1 MSLDNDDSMFEEAL
15 RSDLPSADQQDRL
28 RKRLLAVGLSA
39 GSGLAA
45 TSTASAAQAGFGA
58 TVIAKVAA
66 LSWPVTLGLA
76 AAVAAPI
83 VALPIWLAPAK
94 TFSAPAQPKM
104 RPASSSAP
112 VVQGSAPMP
121 NPVSTSVTASVAARP
136 AQRAAGSGVVPA
148 LHAAEPNSATAA
160 NSAAEPAQA
169 AAFVAPSNEGNP
181 RAPVPSTLAAETEL
195 LDHAFAELNSGHQ
208 SAAAELIAEHERR
221 FPNGLLRKERERARA
236 RLEQDLKGE

>member
-1 MSLDNDDSMFEEAL
+1 MSLDNDDSLFEEAL

-94 TFSAPAQPKM
+94 TSSAPAQPKM
-104 RPASSSAP
+104 RPVSSSAP
-112 VVQGSAPMP
+112 VVQGPAPMP
-121 NPVSTSVTASVAARP
+121 NPASTSVTASVAARP
-136 AQRAAGSGVVPA
+136 AQHAAGSGVVPA
-148 LHAAEPNSATAA
+148 LHAEPNSATAA

-195 LDHAFAELNSGHQ
+195 LDRAFADLNSGHQ

-236 RLEQDLKGE
+236 RIEQDLKGE